1 MPVLRGLFCY
11 YLFLFCFLG
20 GVVFCTCGL
29 LFFFFLVSPHPVFVI
44 QLVLVLLEMR
54 NTDIVVT
61 TVKGQFMGPKASYRA
76 LLL

>member
-11 YLFLFCFLG
+11 YLFVLGGCFLDLWSVIFG
-20 GVVFCTCGL
+20 FPPSCICDSACISE
-29 LFFFFLVSPHPVFVI
+29 LV
-44 QLVLVLLEMR
+44 R

-61 TVKGQFMGPKASYRA
+61 TVKGQLMGPKASYGA